1 MIIRKFKHWIRSNFM
16 FLRKRNKN
24 QLLIIDDLLP
34 SVISPWRNFEFN
46 ELVLAFPNSVV
57 ACDLTVFDY
66 YKRGKS
72 YDDNLKDLALNY
84 PALASKCR
92 KLTIFQNANVSL
104 AYTLFYHNI
113 IRYFTHFEKHKMPF
127 VFTLYPGGGFVLEND
142 RVNEQLSR
150 ICKSHYFRG
159 VIVNQ
164 PYVFNYLCE
173 KDICDENK
181 ITLVSGAPINIEN
194 YRVEHIDESKF
205 DNPELDILFM
215 ANKYMIQGFDKG
227 FDLFQLIAKQ
237 LIIQMPK
244 TKFHVIGNF
253 SEGDLIF
260 SELKESF
267 VFHGHLEEMKFGDI
281 LSKTQICISPNRIN
295 ALSQGAFDGFP
306 LASSVTAGLYSNLL
320 VLTDSLNQANKVGLV
335 DGDDFIKIST
345 DVFEIVQ
352 VLMDIS
358 KDRSR
363 MRFIAMNGQLKLKAL
378 YNRDNQIIPRLNF
391 IKKFIS

>member
-1 MIIRKFKHWIRSNFM
+1 M
-16 FLRKRNKN
+16 
-24 QLLIIDDLLP
+24 
-34 SVISPWRNFEFN
+34 SPWRNFEFN

-57 ACDLTVFDY
+57 ACDLTTFNY

-72 YDDNLKDLALNY
+72 YDDNLKDLARNY
-84 PALASKCR
+84 PALASKCC
-92 KLTIFQNANVSL
+92 KLTLFQNANVGI

-113 IRYFTHFEKHKMPF
+113 IRYFAHFEKHKMPF
-127 VFTLYPGGGFVLEND
+127 AFTLYPGGSFVLENEG
-142 RVNEQLSR
+142 VNEQLR
-150 ICKSHYFRG
+150 KICKSPYFRG
-159 VIVNQ
+159 VMVNQ
-164 PYVFNYLCE
+164 PYVYNYLVE
-173 KDICDENK
+173 KDICEKNK
-181 ITLVSGAPINIEN
+181 ITLVSGAPLNIDNYIEEEIIEN
-194 YRVEHIDESKF
+194 KF
-205 DNPELDILFM
+205 DKTELDILFM

-237 LIIQMPK
+237 LLIQMPR

-260 SELKESF
+260 SGLKKSF
-267 VFHGHLEEMKFGDI
+267 VFHGHLEEMKFGQV

-320 VLTDSLNQANKVGLV
+320 VLTDALNQANEIGLV

-345 DVFEIVQ
+345 DVFEIVE
-352 VLMDIS
+352 VLKGIS

-363 MRFIAMNGQLKLKAL
+363 MRVIAMNGQLKLKTL
-378 YNRDNQIIPRLNF
+378 YNRNNQIIPRLNF